1 MMTAEQFVR
10 RKAGIAGG
18 IRALVDAQGPCAT
31 GCTAHSGIV
40 SVHKLQADNIEAD
53 AEFFGNGFG
62 DAVADRVADRLTAT
76 PVVQTQRTVAVPT
89 PWGIKHLS
97 DAVLW
102 RIAIIIVIL
111 LASRYMGKPVSE
123 ADLSKA
129 VQAAFG
135 LSAPAAT
142 NEAAKVK

>member
-18 IRALVDAQGPCAT
+18 IRALVDSQGPCAT
-31 GCTAHSGIV
+31 GCTAHAGIV
-40 SVHKLQADNIEAD
+40 AVHKLQADNIEAD

-62 DAVADRVADRLTAT
+62 DAVADRVADRLKAT
-76 PVVQTQRTVAVPT
+76 PVVQTERAVPVPT
-89 PWGIKHLS
+89 PWGMKHLS
-97 DAVLW
+97 EALLW
-102 RIAIIIVIL
+102 RIAIIVTIL
-111 LASRYMGKPVSE
+111 LASRFMGKPVSE

-142 NEAAKVK
+142 NEAARTK